1 MCGRVVQHRELSGY
15 ARELG
20 INLSGQVPNAP
31 PHYNGAPSQD
41 LLVLRRDPK
50 TGENRLGLLRWGLIP
65 HWAKDK
71 KIAWK
76 LINARCEPVGKTAA
90 FKDAYRQ
97 RRCLIPVD
105 GFDEWKKIGKVKQP
119 FLIAMISGGPFT
131 RAGLWENWKEPATGE
146 WIRTF
151 TIVTTGANSLVS
163 QLHDRMPVI
172 IAPENR
178 DRWLDPQSAPDDL
191 LRPYPA
197 DQMTMW
203 PVSSKVN
210 SPKNEGRELIEPIHL
225 DTEMETAAEIP
236 IPTANAAGSEPSDSE

>member
-50 TGENRLGLLRWGLIP
+50 TGESRLGLLRWGLIP

-76 LINARCEPVGKTAA
+76 LINARCETVGKTAA

-105 GFDEWKKIGKVKQP
+105 GFYEWKKIGDVKQP
-119 FLIAMISGGPFT
+119 FLIAMQSGEPFT
-131 RAGLWENWKEPATGE
+131 LAGLWENWKEPATGE

-151 TIVTTGANSLVS
+151 TIVTTDANELVA

-172 IAPENR
+172 IAPA
-178 DRWLDPQSAPDDL
+178 DRERWMNPDEAPDDL

-197 DQMTMW
+197 DLMKMW
-203 PVSSKVN
+203 PVSTKVN
-210 SPKNEGRELIEPIHL
+210 SPKNEGRELIEPIYL
-225 DTEMETAAEIP
+225 FPAAERSEGDIP
-236 IPTANAAGSEPSDSE
+236 RANQAVDQPADSQ

>member
-1 MCGRVVQHRELSGY
+1 MCGRVVQHRELSTY

-50 TGENRLGLLRWGLIP
+50 TGEGRLGLLRWGLIP
-65 HWAKDK
+65 HWAKDR

-76 LINARCEPVGKTAA
+76 LINARCETVGKTSA

-105 GFDEWKKIGKVKQP
+105 GFYEWKKMGNVKQP
-119 FLIAMISGGPFT
+119 FLIAMRSGEPFT
-131 RAGLWENWKEPATGE
+131 LAGLWENWKEPATGE

-151 TIVTTGANSLVS
+151 TIVTTDANALVA
-163 QLHDRMPVI
+163 QLHDRMPLI
-172 IAPENR
+172 IAPA
-178 DRWLDPQSAPDDL
+178 DRERWMNPDEAPQDL

-197 DQMTMW
+197 ELMKMW
-203 PVSSKVN
+203 PVSTKVN
-210 SPKNEGRELIEPIHL
+210 SPRNEGRELIEPIYL
-225 DTEMETAAEIP
+225 APQTAAP
-236 IPTANAAGSEPSDSE
+236 PDGDMPRANEAANQPADSE